1 MDIKNKQI
9 VILGLGGSG
18 EAAARLSLQQGGKV
32 FVFDE
37 GRSETVLN
45 RAQKLMDL
53 GAVVE
58 CGCQTVPQIKAD
70 LVVISPGVLP
80 LGILGKYAEDCGVEV
95 LSELEFGWRFMSGLP
110 LIAITG
116 TNGKTTTTELCSA
129 ILNGNGM
136 KVCSSGNIG
145 YPVSSLVAQAGQM
158 SLNVFEV
165 SSFQLEH
172 ISSFHPKVGIL
183 TNITPDHLERYDS
196 FEDYIRAKLNLFSQQ
211 GAEDWAVVQWDALEI
226 IRKRFPDFTFRS
238 KLITY
243 SAESPEADIILKD
256 GWIVCKGCNGLEM
269 GNWLEVKCLKLLGNH
284 NVENVMAAVTAAHVM
299 GVPLTGA
306 VHCASAFL
314 PSGHRC
320 ELVGELDGVRY
331 IDDSKATNVDAVR
344 QALKMM
350 PSGRKTWLI
359 AGGKDKGFEFDGLE
373 DLLSSRVHEAIL
385 IGETR
390 CKIREQW
397 QKSVL
402 CSYADTLEGAVRYAA
417 GLAEKNEV
425 VLLSPACSSFD
436 MFKSYA
442 HRGDVFKKTVAQLI
456 DERASKKQK
465 FF

>member
-18 EAAARLSLQQGGKV
+18 EAAARLALQQGGKV

-37 GRSETVLN
+37 SCSETVLN

-53 GAVVE
+53 GANVE
-58 CGCQTVPQIKAD
+58 CGCQTAPQIKAD

-80 LGILGKYAEDCGVEV
+80 QGILGRYAADCGAEV
-95 LSELEFGWRFMSGLP
+95 LSELEFGWSFMSDLP

-129 ILNGNGM
+129 ILNGNGLTT
-136 KVCSSGNIG
+136 CSSGNIG

-158 SLNVFEV
+158 RMNVFEV

-172 ISSFHPKVGIL
+172 IHSFHPKVGIL

-196 FEDYIRAKLNLFSQQ
+196 FEDYAQAKLNLFSQQ
-211 GAEDWAVVQWDALEI
+211 TAEDWAVVQWDALQI
-226 IRKRFPDFTFRS
+226 IRKHIPDFAFRS
-238 KLITY
+238 KLVTY
-243 SAESPEADIILKD
+243 SAESLESDIILKD
-256 GWIVCKGCNGLEM
+256 GWIVCRGKDGLES
-269 GNWLEVKCLKLLGNH
+269 GDWLEVKHLKLLGNH

-299 GVPLTGA
+299 GVPLTDA
-306 VHCASAFL
+306 VRCASAFL

-350 PSGRKTWLI
+350 PPGQKTWLI

-373 DLLSSRVHEAIL
+373 DLLSTRVHEAIL

-390 CKIREQW
+390 RKIRGQW

-402 CSYADTLEGAVRYAA
+402 CSYADSLEGAVRYAA
-417 GLAEKNEV
+417 GFAGKEEV

-456 DERASKKQK
+456 DERTLKK
-465 FF
+465 

>member
-18 EAAARLSLQQGGKV
+18 EAAAQLALQQGGKV

-37 GRSETVLN
+37 GCSEAVLA
-45 RAQKLMDL
+45 RARKLMDL
-53 GAVVE
+53 GATVE
-58 CGCQTVPQIKAD
+58 CGCQTAPQIKAD

-80 LGILGKYAEDCGVEV
+80 QGILGRYAADCGAEV
-95 LSELEFGWRFMSGLP
+95 LSELEFGWSFMSDLP

-116 TNGKTTTTELCSA
+116 TNGKTTTTELCSM
-129 ILNGNGM
+129 ILNGNGLTT
-136 KVCSSGNIG
+136 CSSGNIG
-145 YPVSSLVAQAGQM
+145 YPVSSLVEQAGQM

-172 ISSFHPKVGIL
+172 IHSFHPKVGIL

-196 FEDYIRAKLNLFSQQ
+196 FEDYARAKLNLFSQQ
-211 GAEDWAVVQWDALEI
+211 TAEDWAVVQWDALQI
-226 IRKRFPDFTFRS
+226 IRKHIPGFAFPS
-238 KLITY
+238 KLVTY
-243 SAESPEADIILKD
+243 SAESLEADIILQD
-256 GWIVCKGCNGLEM
+256 GRIVCGGTNGLES
-269 GNWLEVKCLKLLGNH
+269 GDWLEVKRLKLLGNH
-284 NVENVMAAVTAAHVM
+284 NVENVMAAVAAAHVM
-299 GVPLTGA
+299 GVPLPGA
-306 VHCASAFL
+306 VCCASAFL

-350 PSGRKTWLI
+350 PSGQKTWLI

-373 DLLSSRVHEAIL
+373 DLLSTRVHEAIL

-390 CKIREQW
+390 RKICEQW
-397 QKSVL
+397 QKYVL
-402 CSYADTLEGAVRYAA
+402 CSYADSLEGAVRYAA
-417 GLAEKNEV
+417 SSAAKEEV

-456 DERASKKQK
+456 DERTLKK
-465 FF
+465 